1 MKVLIHQKRIKRI
14 VVEKQINFPRLIL
27 EQKTAN

>member
-1 MKVLIHQKRIKRI
+1 MKALIHQKRIKRI